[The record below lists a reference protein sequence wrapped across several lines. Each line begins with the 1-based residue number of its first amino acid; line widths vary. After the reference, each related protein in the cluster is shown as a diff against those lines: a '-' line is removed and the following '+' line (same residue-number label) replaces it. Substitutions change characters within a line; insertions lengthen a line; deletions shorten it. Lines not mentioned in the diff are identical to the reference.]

1 VKLSCGDDGGN
12 GKCMQN
18 FVGTLFE
25 SDYSEDRKEWKDNI
39 KIDMR
44 EM

>member
-1 VKLSCGDDGGN
+1 MSFGDDEGN
-12 GKCMQN
+12 CKFMQN

-25 SDYSEDRKEWKDNI
+25 SDYSEDKREWKDNI
-39 KIDMR
+39 KIDVR